1 MALPAFRW
9 IGHVKAKHRARRN
22 PVGIAAAH
30 VDGIAYGACICVVQR
45 KRQFRQI
52 GQHGNAVSIEC
63 QEPRVAQT
71 FSAGHHQTG
80 RSGGGSAVGRSHG
93 QRAYTRAVGGAV
105 DSFIVHF
112 ADAVGQRVG
121 IWKIAAA
128 GYHGDSV
135 DRAAECGRYATLQSG
150 FGFNGFNTEGRCQ
163 QRVGVDDIGGGEWL
177 PAIAGKS
184 RFFHLWMR

>member
-1 MALPAFRW
+1 MGISNLAVCLCYDPQTGSWSEIQAPKHGRTPVTLSD
-9 IGHVKAKHRARRN
+9 VKAKQRARRN

-63 QEPRVAQT
+63 HSDSLPASTFSIEAVETEPGLERGVSIGQHGNAVSIECQEPRVAQA

-93 QRAYTRAVGGAV
+93 QYRPRNM
-105 DSFIVHF
+105 
-112 ADAVGQRVG
+112 
-121 IWKIAAA
+121 A
-128 GYHGDSV
+128 G
-135 DRAAECGRYATLQSG
+135 LQ
-150 FGFNGFNTEGRCQ
+150 
-163 QRVGVDDIGGGEWL
+163 L
-177 PAIAGKS
+177 
-184 RFFHLWMR
+184 L